1 MLHQLN
7 IDASSSIPK
16 YKQIVNSIIN
26 GIEERLIGVNH
37 RLPSINE
44 VSILHDVSRDTVEK
58 AYREL
63 KQKGLISSIPGKG
76 YFTATSQ
83 TATNKKVLLLYNSNQ
98 HFAPHITQVFRQHFD
113 RKANFDTFSHEGK
126 IELFESAIRERKED
140 YTDFIISTSFIGV
153 NELRA
158 KEAINRFIPKEKLLL
173 LNRKID
179 GLTGDYKMVCHDFEQ
194 LVYDSL
200 SNLCNRLCSY
210 DRIELLFPA
219 DSTLSRGLIRGFQKY
234 CIEQQFSSKIIF
246 KDFDKIDLQAKTLY
260 VVIRDEDLLAM
271 TPKVNANGFIPGKD
285 IGILGFN
292 DSSLKEKLLGGV
304 STIKLDYG
312 EMASNSAAMILSEQT
327 HQINLT
333 YQLIDRNTV

>member
-76 YFTATSQ
+76 YFTSTSQ
-83 TATNKKVLLLYNSNQ
+83 TASNKKVLLLYNSNQ
-98 HFAPHITQVFRQHFD
+98 HFAKQITQTFSQLFE
-113 RKANFDTFSHEGK
+113 RKANFDAISHEGN
-126 IELFESAIRERKED
+126 IELFESIIRERKED

-158 KEAINRFIPKEKLLL
+158 KESINRFIPKDKLLL

-179 GLTGDYKMVCHDFEQ
+179 GLTGDYKMVCHNFEQ
-194 LVYDSL
+194 LVYDFL
-200 SNLCNRLCSY
+200 SNLCNRLHKY
-210 DRIELLFPA
+210 DRLELLFPA
-219 DSTLSRGLIRGFQKY
+219 DSTLPRGLIRGFQKY
-234 CIEQQFSSKIIF
+234 CIEQQFNSKIIF

-260 VVIRDEDLLAM
+260 VVIRDKDLQAM
-271 TPKVNANGFIPGKD
+271 TPKVKANGFIPGQD

-292 DSSLKEKLLGGV
+292 ESLVKAELLGGI
-304 STIKLDYG
+304 STMKLDYTA
-312 EMASNSAAMILSEQT
+312 MAGKSAAIILSEQI
-327 HQINLT
+327 HQIDLNC
-333 YQLIDRNTV
+333 QLIDRGTI